1 MSPEDARR
9 AGLDLLARRDLTLAE
24 AQAALVRKGASAE
37 IAREAAQTLE
47 RWGLIRDERVAE
59 REAEKAKARR
69 QGRLRAALNLTKR
82 GLGEDAV
89 RDALADWTEEAD
101 ADRAREALALRPAK
115 SPAQAARRLAS
126 QGFEEEAIRSALD
139 EAFPG
144 WDSEQ

>member
-1 MSPEDARR
+1 MTPEDARR

-24 AQAALVRKGASAE
+24 AAAALVKKGASPETAHDAAE
-37 IAREAAQTLE
+37 TLA

-59 REAEKAKARR
+59 REAEKAHARR
-69 QGRLRAALNLTKR
+69 HGRLRAAMSLARR
-82 GLGEDAV
+82 GLSEEAIQE
-89 RDALADWTEEAD
+89 ALADWTEEAD
-101 ADRAREALALRPAK
+101 AARAREALALRPAK